1 MKDMSQATRVLF
13 VDFDGC
19 LHPLSTG
26 LTSGG
31 APVKTP
37 HFGWLPAL
45 AEALRGHDDVGLV
58 VHSTWRYEYD
68 VDELRG
74 LLGSLGQRVIGATP
88 RGPRLDSILW
98 WTNLSQCTDYR
109 ILDDDA
115 SEFPS
120 PPPPQ
125 LILCCPSTGVAAPAV
140 LAALKKWL
148 DEP

>member
-1 MKDMSQATRVLF
+1 MNLVMRVLF

-31 APVKTP
+31 STLRTP

-45 AEALRGHDDVGLV
+45 AGALRGHDDVGLV

-74 LLGSLGQRVIGATP
+74 LLGGLGQRVIGARR

-98 WTNLSQCTDYR
+98 CANLSRCTDYR

-115 SEFPS
+115 SAFS
-120 PPPPQ
+120 TPPPPE
-125 LILCCPSTGVAAPAV
+125 LIPCCPSTGVAAPAV
-140 LAALKKWL
+140 RAALRKWL